1 MENETKNEGIL
12 TQSMKRLIIWG
23 GMIAAGLIG
32 LSYVVFII
40 YWTWN
45 EGWVKEVIT
54 EHFAATIGLPLSAI
68 GAFLLVTVLQIS
80 AGKIEFEAL
89 GFKFRG
95 ASGPAVLWVLCFLAI
110 ATAINCVMSPH
121 GSCLREWMRDWCP
134 DEQKRPRFRCLLSP
148 L

>member
-110 ATAINCVMSPH
+110 STAIKVLWYN
-121 GSCLREWMRDWCP
+121 
-134 DEQKRPRFRCLLSP
+134 
-148 L
+148 

>member
-1 MENETKNEGIL
+1 MENQILNESTL
-12 TQSMKRLIIWG
+12 TPSMKRLIIWG

-32 LSYVVFII
+32 LSYVIFII
-40 YWTWN
+40 YWTWKE
-45 EGWVKEVIT
+45 EGWVKPVIT
-54 EHFAATIGLPLSAI
+54 KHFAATIGLPLSAI

-110 ATAINCVMSPH
+110 ATAIKV
-121 GSCLREWMRDWCP
+121 LW
-134 DEQKRPRFRCLLSP
+134 
-148 L
+148 